1 MIIGQDEFKRLLF
14 NENGKLVQFA
24 KVSDDYTSGRPTLVF
39 DGETV
44 ATVKAYP
51 YLASYTP
58 LAGDRV
64 MVVSGVIIGKII

>member
-14 NENGKLVQFA
+14 KDNGKLVRFA
-24 KVSDDYTSGRPTLVF
+24 KVADTYTSGRPTLVF
-39 DGETV
+39 DGESI

-64 MVVSGVIIGKII
+64 MVVSGVVIGKII